1 VPAMHRRSGGARPAP
16 RRHKRV
22 VRLCSAMPEPRDR
35 LPKEEMTMSKFLVT
49 YIGGGMPHEP
59 ELMAQA
65 KAAFE
70 QWLDTAG
77 AAVIDPE
84 HR

>member
-1 VPAMHRRSGGARPAP
+1 
-16 RRHKRV
+16 
-22 VRLCSAMPEPRDR
+22 
-35 LPKEEMTMSKFLVT
+35 MSKFLVT

-70 QWLDTAG
+70 Q
-77 AAVIDPE
+77 
-84 HR
+84 